1 MSCWTPDVLA
11 SVASAS
17 ANTNKSHFCD
27 VQFSSV
33 MLDVQSV
40 QSYPEYTPCTTDFS
54 TGDPD
59 SSISNCGWSA
69 STSVQGF
76 LAMVSKSDRIRPGD
90 SVTACCRTG
99 GRSGPRAASSA
110 VGSSAAAAVSSKAG
124 NDGLG
129 FSADEVR
136 IDHAL
141 TCLVSQLPQPDSVV
155 TRVLHLVSPTLPE
168 S

>member
-1 MSCWTPDVLA
+1 MQEHA
-11 SVASAS
+11 AVACKA
-17 ANTNKSHFCD
+17 D
-27 VQFSSV
+27 
-33 MLDVQSV
+33 
-40 QSYPEYTPCTTDFS
+40 
-54 TGDPD
+54 
-59 SSISNCGWSA
+59 
-69 STSVQGF
+69 
-76 LAMVSKSDRIRPGD
+76 
-90 SVTACCRTG
+90 
-99 GRSGPRAASSA
+99 GRSSPKLPPLGYAGAQQATGKVVVAVRAAGPLAAASA